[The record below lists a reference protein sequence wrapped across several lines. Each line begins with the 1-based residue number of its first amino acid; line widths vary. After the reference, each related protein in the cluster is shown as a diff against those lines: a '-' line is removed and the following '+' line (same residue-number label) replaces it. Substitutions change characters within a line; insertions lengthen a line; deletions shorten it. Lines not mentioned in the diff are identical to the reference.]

1 MDEIITGTVT
11 GIASTALGDV
21 ATNPTG
27 REIWTGVKIRTA
39 DGKSRFFPSMLVE
52 SEASLIINEAM
63 DRGEPV
69 ELWLSGKDIR
79 AYPYG
84 VRTAREA
91 WYGDVFGPYLRN
103 QGFKWLALGI
113 LLLPV
118 IGIGVLFILSAI
130 GYFFNAGS
138 FAARRSH
145 ETFERGLHG
154 NEVSSFAPDGDR
166 LRAA

>member
-52 SEASLIINEAM
+52 AEASLIINEAM

-84 VRTAREA
+84 VRTARET
-91 WYGDVFGPYLRN
+91 WYGDIFGPYLRN

-113 LLLPV
+113 LLLPLL
-118 IGIGVLFILSAI
+118 GLGVLFILSAV
-130 GYFFNAGS
+130 GYFFSAATFG
-138 FAARRSH
+138 ARRSRQ
-145 ETFERGLHG
+145 TFETGL
-154 NEVSSFAPDGDR
+154 GDASVLGDNGR

>member
-1 MDEIITGTVT
+1 MDEIITCTVT

-21 ATNPTG
+21 VSNPSG

-52 SEASLIINEAM
+52 AEASLIINEAM

-84 VRTAREA
+84 VRTARET

-103 QGFKWLALGI
+103 QGLKWLALGI
-113 LLLPV
+113 LLLPLL
-118 IGIGVLFILSAI
+118 GLGVLFILSAI
-130 GYFFNAGS
+130 GYFFNAATFG
-138 FAARRSH
+138 ARRSR
-145 ETFERGLHG
+145 ETFEYGLDG
-154 NEVSSFAPDGDR
+154 TTGPDGRAR